1 MNKPR
6 LIDANKL
13 YKLIEENSY
22 TLVDRINS
30 KDKGMFLTGIKQ
42 AIDMQPTA
50 YDVDAVV
57 ERLEEIFFCSEDCS
71 KKFYQ
76 GFGCKACLFGT
87 AIEIVKGGNNV

>member
-30 KDKGMFLTGIKQ
+30 KDKGMFLIGIKQ

-50 YDVDAVV
+50 YDIDEVIKK
-57 ERLEEIFFCSEDCS
+57 LESNSWKSPKEPHKLMWLDR
-71 KKFYQ
+71 
-76 GFGCKACLFGT
+76 
-87 AIEIVKGGNNV
+87 AIEIVKGGADNA